1 MSTHKSAYITKLEAG
16 EAIHGD
22 ICGGHVRLYRAVVD
36 LAVITVAS
44 GDVVQ
49 MLKLPNKGQLIAAR
63 FGSTVALGT
72 TTVKIGT
79 TDDDDA
85 FRASATKTDLKP
97 EEMILPFV
105 ECSGQTVVLT
115 AATAAAPVSGC
126 VYVDAFVADV

>member
-16 EAIHGD
+16 EPIHGD
-22 ICGGHVRLYRAVVD
+22 VCGGHVRLYRAVVD

-63 FGSTVALGT
+63 FGANVTLGT

-79 TDDDDA
+79 TDDDV
-85 FRASATKTDLKP
+85 FRAAAVKTDCKP
-97 EEMILPFV
+97 EEMMLPFV
-105 ECSGQTVVLT
+105 ECSGQTVVLA
-115 AATAAAPVSGC
+115 AATANAPSSGK
-126 VYVDAFVADV
+126 VYVDFLVADV